1 LSLLVV
7 LSLWACAPAPEL
19 LTDGQLS
26 AALAVAAEV
35 DTARLTNDVARM
47 VEAHAADPGEVRAPW
62 DRPHKRR
69 AGEVELTAAFA
80 ELGLTVTVEDDS
92 GDGWE
97 IHNLIVEFPGVSRPD
112 EVVLVT
118 AHYDVWY
125 QGADDNSSGVA
136 VLLELARAL
145 IGKETART
153 VRIVAFD
160 AEEVGLIGSARYFR
174 RHINDDVRLVINMDS
189 VGFASTEAGSQVAP
203 PGFTLP
209 DVGDFI
215 VLMANDVAAREA
227 LVLGQLAGALPEP
240 LALQGAVGSDDHRS
254 PGTGD
259 FHRSDHSQAWTQG
272 TPGLFLTDTTNFR
285 NEHYHT
291 ETDLPE
297 TLDYGFLT
305 QVGQLVVAGAW
316 AIADEEEAE

>member
-1 LSLLVV
+1 MSLLVT
-7 LSLWACAPAPEL
+7 LLACAPAPEL

-35 DTARLTNDVARM
+35 DTQRLTDDVARM
-47 VEAHAADPGEVRAPW
+47 VNAHAADPGEVVTPW
-62 DRPHKRR
+62 DRPLKRR
-69 AGEVELTAAFA
+69 DGEVALTAAFA

-92 GDGWE
+92 GEGWE
-97 IHNLIVEFPGVSRPD
+97 VHNLVVELPGTSRP
-112 EVVLVT
+112 EEIVLVS

-145 IGKETART
+145 STKEHART

-160 AEEVGLIGSARYFR
+160 AEEVGLIGSARYYR
-174 RHINDDVRLVINMDS
+174 RHADDDLRLVINMDS
-189 VGFASTEAGSQVAP
+189 VGFASSEPGSQYAP

-227 LVLGQLAGALPEP
+227 LVLGQLAGALPSP

-285 NEHYHT
+285 NELYHT
-291 ETDLPE
+291 EGDLPD

-305 QVGQLVVAGAW
+305 QVGQLVVAGTW
-316 AIADEEEAE
+316 AIAEEGP

>member
-1 LSLLVV
+1 MSPLLV
-7 LSLWACAPAPEL
+7 LAALGCAPAPEL

-26 AALAVAAEV
+26 AALAVAEEV
-35 DTARLTNDVARM
+35 DTTRLTDDVAM
-47 VEAHAADPGEVRAPW
+47 LVEAHAADPGEVVSPW

-69 AGEVELTAAFA
+69 GGEATLLATFA
-80 ELGLTVTVEDDS
+80 KLGVDFKIEDHS
-92 GDGWE
+92 GEGWE
-97 IHNLIVEFPGVSRPD
+97 VHNIVVEFPGATRPD

-125 QGADDNSSGVA
+125 QGADDNSSGIA

-145 IGKETART
+145 IGKQHART
-153 VRIVAFD
+153 IRIVAFD

-174 RHINDDVRLVINMDS
+174 RHPEDDVRLVINMDS
-189 VGFASTEAGSQVAP
+189 VGFASSEAGSQVAP

-209 DVGDFI
+209 EVGDFI

-227 LVLGQLAGALPEP
+227 LILGQLAGALPEP

-259 FHRSDHSQAWTQG
+259 FHRSDHSQAWAQG
-272 TPGLFLTDTTNFR
+272 TPGVFLTDTTNFR

-291 ETDLPE
+291 ETDLPD

-316 AIADEEEAE
+316 AMAEEAE

>member
-1 LSLLVV
+1 MLFTF
-7 LSLWACAPAPEL
+7 ACAPAPDL

-35 DTARLTNDVARM
+35 DTTRLTDDVAM
-47 VEAHAADPGEVRAPW
+47 LVEAHAADPGEVVSPW

-69 AGEVELTAAFA
+69 GGEATLLAAFA
-80 ELGLTVTVEDDS
+80 KLGVDFKIEDHS
-92 GDGWE
+92 GEGWE
-97 IHNLIVEFPGVSRPD
+97 VHNIVVEFPGATRPD

-125 QGADDNSSGVA
+125 QGADDNSSGIA

-145 IGKETART
+145 IGKQHART
-153 VRIVAFD
+153 IRIVAFD

-174 RHINDDVRLVINMDS
+174 RHPEDDVRLVINMDS

-209 DVGDFI
+209 EVGDFI

-227 LVLGQLAGALPEP
+227 LIMGQLAGALPEP

-305 QVGQLVVAGAW
+305 RVGQLVVAGAW
-316 AIADEEEAE
+316 AIADEEEEAE

>member
-1 LSLLVV
+1 M
-7 LSLWACAPAPEL
+7 
-19 LTDGQLS
+19 
-26 AALAVAAEV
+26 AAEV
-35 DTARLTNDVARM
+35 DTQRLTDDVARM
-47 VEAHAADPGEVRAPW
+47 VNAHTADPGEVVTPW
-62 DRPHKRR
+62 DRPLKRR
-69 AGEVELTAAFA
+69 DGEAALTAAFA

-92 GDGWE
+92 GEGWE
-97 IHNLIVEFPGVSRPD
+97 VHNLVVEFPGATRPD
-112 EVVLVT
+112 EVVLVS

-145 IGKETART
+145 STKEHART

-160 AEEVGLIGSARYFR
+160 AEEVGLIGSARYYR
-174 RHINDDVRLVINMDS
+174 RHADDDLRLVINMDS
-189 VGFASTEAGSQVAP
+189 VGFASSEPGSQYAP

-227 LVLGQLAGALPEP
+227 LILGQLAGALPEP

-285 NEHYHT
+285 NELYHT
-291 ETDLPE
+291 EGDLPE

-305 QVGQLVVAGAW
+305 QVGQLVVAGTW
-316 AIADEEEAE
+316 AIAEEGE

>member
-1 LSLLVV
+1 MSVLLG
-7 LSLWACAPAPEL
+7 CAPAPAL

-35 DTARLTNDVARM
+35 DTTRLTDDVQRM
-47 VEAHAADPGEVRAPW
+47 VTAHTADAGEVVSPW

-69 AGEVELTAAFA
+69 GGEAALTAAFA

-92 GDGWE
+92 GEGWE
-97 IHNLIVEFPGVSRPD
+97 IHNLVVESPGATRPD

-145 IGKETART
+145 VGKEHART
-153 VRIVAFD
+153 IRIVAFD

-174 RHINDDVRLVINMDS
+174 RHAEDDVRLVINMDS
-189 VGFASTEAGSQVAP
+189 VGFASDETGSQDAP

-209 DVGDFI
+209 EVGDFI

-227 LVLGQLAGALPEP
+227 LILGQLAGALPEP
-240 LALQGAVGSDDHRS
+240 LALQGAVGSGDHRS

-259 FHRSDHSQAWTQG
+259 FHRSDHSQAWAQG

-316 AIADEEEAE
+316 AIAEEGE

>member
-1 LSLLVV
+1 LSLIIAL
-7 LSLWACAPAPEL
+7 LALGCAPAPEL
-19 LTDGQLS
+19 LTGGQLS

-35 DTARLTNDVARM
+35 DTTRLTNDVARM
-47 VEAHAADPGEVRAPW
+47 VTAHTDDPGEIVSPW

-69 AGEVELTAAFA
+69 AGEAALTAAFT

-92 GDGWE
+92 DEGWE
-97 IHNLIVEFPGVSRPD
+97 IHNLVVEFPGATRPD

-145 IGKETART
+145 ADKEHSRT
-153 VRIVAFD
+153 IRIVAFD
-160 AEEVGLIGSARYFR
+160 AEEVGLIGSTRYLR
-174 RHINDDVRLVINMDS
+174 RHTGDDVRLIINMDS
-189 VGFASTEAGSQVAP
+189 VGFASSEVGSQVAP

-227 LVLGQLAGALPEP
+227 LILGQLAGALPEP
-240 LALQGAVGSDDHRS
+240 LALQGAVGSGDHRS

-259 FHRSDHSQAWTQG
+259 FHRSDHSEAWSQG
-272 TPGLFLTDTTNFR
+272 TPGVFLTDTTNFR

-291 ETDLPE
+291 ETDLPD

-316 AIADEEEAE
+316 AIAEEEGE